1 MAWLAARFGY
11 LSRRR
16 RGDIDQHQ
24 AGGIAWISGRAGNAP
39 LDRRPVRAAQ
49 AGAIAAPVLR
59 MVVDAVPTWRTE
71 HSRHHHT
78 AVGTLSAI
86 PKDRLIVHA
95 FARQLVAL
103 LYFMAPAYLANMA
116 PPFVRYWKGWNRP
129 INERLLGSH
138 KTVIGFAL
146 GVVAGVLATGV
157 QAALALPIS
166 RLDYAAWP
174 LLGLGF
180 GLGAMA
186 GDSLKSLLK
195 RRLGITPGWPW
206 VPFDQIDFVFGA
218 LLLVAPWARLSW
230 FEVLLILI
238 GSFLAGLL
246 VNRLAF
252 RLGIKD
258 SPW

>member
-1 MAWLAARFGY
+1 
-11 LSRRR
+11 
-16 RGDIDQHQ
+16 
-24 AGGIAWISGRAGNAP
+24 
-39 LDRRPVRAAQ
+39 
-49 AGAIAAPVLR
+49 R
-59 MVVDAVPTWRTE
+59 MVVDAVPTQWIERT
-71 HSRHHHT
+71 RHHHT
-78 AVGTLSAI
+78 AVRTLSAI
-86 PKDRLIVHA
+86 PEDRFIVHA
-95 FARQLVAL
+95 FAQQLVSL

-146 GVVAGVLATGV
+146 GVAAGVLATGV
-157 QAALALPIS
+157 QAALALPMS

-195 RRLGITPGWPW
+195 RRLRITPGQPW
-206 VPFDQIDFVFGA
+206 VPFDQVDFVLGA
-218 LLLVAPWARLSW
+218 LVLVAPWARLSW
-230 FEVLLILI
+230 FEVLLILV

-252 RLGIKD
+252 RLGIKG